1 MPLALI
7 PQGLSIAGTLEGGD
21 PESLTPSPGS
31 WTAVGP
37 DGHGQWP
44 GEKFG
49 GRRHCVKDSNRRLI
63 CAPRYPSPNVIIHRH
78 VSLYELPSSP
88 KGNTLRSGPIGTLPS
103 HCSDRSWING
113 LCGWRLYP
121 SFPAR
126 CVSSCW
132 PPADR
137 NYLYSLEQFLFEPRE
152 SKLVTRPRVGCN
164 FATCRLYGL
173 DKSLHCSEPHFPLL

>member
-21 PESLTPSPGS
+21 PESLTLSPGS

-63 CAPRYPSPNVIIHRH
+63 CAPRYPSPKA
-78 VSLYELPSSP
+78 Y
-88 KGNTLRSGPIGTLPS
+88 IGT
-103 HCSDRSWING
+103 
-113 LCGWRLYP
+113 
-121 SFPAR
+121 
-126 CVSSCW
+126 
-132 PPADR
+132 
-137 NYLYSLEQFLFEPRE
+137 
-152 SKLVTRPRVGCN
+152 
-164 FATCRLYGL
+164 
-173 DKSLHCSEPHFPLL
+173 